1 MNTAQLSGVFRTIKL
16 LCNMYFVSWVVD
28 IVQLGLDN
36 EIVYTPTPP
45 TIHFLFSF
53 GHSWRL
59 RLGVKAIQHKPN

>member
-45 TIHFLFSF
+45 TIHFCSLSDIV
-53 GHSWRL
+53 G
-59 RLGVKAIQHKPN
+59 G